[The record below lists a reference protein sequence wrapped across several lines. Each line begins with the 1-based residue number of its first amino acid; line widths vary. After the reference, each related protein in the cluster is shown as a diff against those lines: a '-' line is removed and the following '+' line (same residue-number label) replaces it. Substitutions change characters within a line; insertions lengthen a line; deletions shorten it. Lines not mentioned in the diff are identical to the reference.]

1 MTSAGGA
8 ELPLAELTQNCV
20 NSARGSAC
28 CWQNAH
34 AEQSLK
40 RAACR
45 SQSMWIYFFE
55 GSREV
60 IDREIEDDQCLRST
74 ACHGRSLRR
83 YMV

>member
-20 NSARGSAC
+20 NGAC

-45 SQSMWIYFFE
+45 SQSMWIFLKDPE
-55 GSREV
+55 G
-60 IDREIEDDQCLRST
+60 
-74 ACHGRSLRR
+74 
-83 YMV
+83 